1 MKTTTQTDK
10 SEKHAKAAPRSNGH
24 ASKASLQSEA
34 PLHPILRLQ
43 QTIGNQAVLR
53 LMRAGKLQAK
63 LAISQPGDVYEQE
76 ADRVA
81 DQVMRMPDSTIQRA
95 CGPCAAGGGTCPK
108 CAGAKKEPL
117 PLDRVSRSAG
127 FGGRVGVKGMQ
138 RQPEFPTTDHSVFDN
153 FVSGLGSGRP
163 LDASTRSFFEPRFG
177 TDFSHVRVHTDSRA
191 AESARA
197 VNALAFT
204 VGRDMVFG
212 AGQYAPQTSEGRHLL
227 AHELT
232 HTVQQGDRA
241 DPILQRDCDNPDFC
255 KPYKT
260 TAEADSAEWW
270 IKNTY
275 LRAEGIETF
284 GTAAK
289 GLYESFLSRSPG
301 DSLTPVVFD
310 SDSSYLVSSFRN
322 SGDTTDDMDNVIDL
336 VGNRLSRAPGPPLR
350 DNSPTMMSL
359 SNFLSSSEMGNRPIN
374 YSNPLS
380 VAGHIAGGIGSS
392 DAGADYRKITYAN
405 VTLEK
410 TTLIG
415 STGYVSVKLTPHYEV
430 FDAIDFCPGDC
441 GSPAEQ
447 LVTVPMSRLEASGAA
462 YDVPFKVIFTPESRS
477 KRFWF

>member
-191 AESARA
+191 AASARS
-197 VNALAFT
+197 VNALAYT
-204 VGRDMVFG
+204 VGRNVVFG
-212 AGQYAPQTSEGRHLL
+212 TGQYAPGTSQGRHLL

-232 HTVQQGDRA
+232 HTVQQGGVGRKRIGRSNASFDLS
-241 DPILQRDCDNPDFC
+241 PIGCHN
-255 KPYKT
+255 
-260 TAEADSAEWW
+260 
-270 IKNTY
+270 
-275 LRAEGIETF
+275 
-284 GTAAK
+284 
-289 GLYESFLSRSPG
+289 
-301 DSLTPVVFD
+301 SLE
-310 SDSSYLVSSFRN
+310 
-322 SGDTTDDMDNVIDL
+322 
-336 VGNRLSRAPGPPLR
+336 
-350 DNSPTMMSL
+350 MSH
-359 SNFLSSSEMGNRPIN
+359 E
-374 YSNPLS
+374 
-380 VAGHIAGGIGSS
+380 
-392 DAGADYRKITYAN
+392 
-405 VTLEK
+405 
-410 TTLIG
+410 
-415 STGYVSVKLTPHYEV
+415 LT
-430 FDAIDFCPGDC
+430 
-441 GSPAEQ
+441 
-447 LVTVPMSRLEASGAA
+447 R
-462 YDVPFKVIFTPESRS
+462 
-477 KRFWF
+477 